1 MSWISS
7 LNGPTKG
14 RHQAVPQDVL
24 EEAKKVAKKAMEGDD
39 DEETTGE
46 TMDE

>member
-14 RHQAVPQDVL
+14 RHQAVPQDIL

-39 DEETTGE
+39 DMETTGE
-46 TMDE
+46 TMEE